1 MEETRHLVGVGP
13 APPGCYEAGARA
25 KKAKDAQSEESDDMA
40 TKTNYSAAA
49 AASEDSRRLLEPKP
63 MARPFVLPGLADEDE
78 KAKSRRAAL
87 GRRRAC
93 NWLRLLLRSPPL
105 HPPPDFR
112 PKMSRSEIK
121 ALNHE
126 TVLQCLELYN
136 STHPGDEYEPAPGK
150 VTRRGKLDNYGFW
163 THGNFVARR
172 KRSGC
177 FSFLPAPRTLFFFEL
192 IDRGDDDEVLTCI
205 PLDEPVTEAYVSLG
219 IPLGRGT
226 RRNGESDCVCKT
238 CYRRFHVPHAGL
250 TRKCGCE
257 DSKVERVCEMCYLDA
272 DVLHPFRG
280 GFRFGHHQGS
290 FVKRYCSYY

>member
-1 MEETRHLVGVGP
+1 MICL
-13 APPGCYEAGARA
+13 AG
-25 KKAKDAQSEESDDMA
+25 Q
-40 TKTNYSAAA
+40 
-49 AASEDSRRLLEPKP
+49 
-63 MARPFVLPGLADEDE
+63 
-78 KAKSRRAAL
+78 
-87 GRRRAC
+87 
-93 NWLRLLLRSPPL
+93 
-105 HPPPDFR
+105 
-112 PKMSRSEIK
+112 
-121 ALNHE
+121 
-126 TVLQCLELYN
+126 
-136 STHPGDEYEPAPGK
+136 GDEYEPAPGK

-177 FSFLPAPRTLFFFEL
+177 FSFLLAPRTLFFFEL

-205 PLDEPVTEAYVSLG
+205 PLDEPVTEAYVFLG

-226 RRNGESDCVCKT
+226 RRNGELDCVCKT

-257 DSKVERVCEMCYLDA
+257 DSKVERVCKMCYLDA

-280 GFRFGHHQGS
+280 GFRFGHHQES